1 MAKSNLIRLFG
12 AISRFEGGEG
22 DSPVIVYG
30 PCYKNAAPGDG
41 FDLPFDVIKRMAPG
55 YEAFSNVREMHQ
67 PKAIGTSTIEINEAN
82 KEILMRA
89 EIVDKDAKEKVL
101 SGVYKGFS
109 VGVKPTKVKRG
120 AGITTVID
128 GVWYE
133 TSLVDRPA
141 DPESVF
147 SISRI
152 EDEECEVEEVE
163 GDESIFRGAFNDE
176 VTKYEPNRMMRFA
189 LETLESVIWNIRY
202 SDATDKD
209 AKVREAAR
217 EFGIYL
223 APIVSRMER
232 DDDLTLTRSFA
243 ALEASSETI
252 TRLET
257 EAAERL
263 VEVETVKETV
273 ARMESDLAAKDAE
286 LVARAAQIEALEKA
300 PDPQQPKPMLNPA
313 EVLKRFA
320 GGNSLDE
327 ATVESA
333 QKELDALRAAD
344 YNGKTEKERDAAKIR
359 MAELK
364 RIEGVH

>member
-1 MAKSNLIRLFG
+1 MATINPIRLFG
-12 AISRFEGGEG
+12 TISRFEGGEG
-22 DSPVIVYG
+22 DAPVIVYG

-41 FDLPFDVIKRMAPG
+41 FDLPFEVIKRMAPG

-120 AGITTVID
+120 AGVTTVID
-128 GVWYE
+128 GIWYE

-141 DPESVF
+141 DPGSVF

-152 EDEECEVEEVE
+152 EGEECEVEEVE
-163 GDESIFRGAFNDE
+163 GDDSIFRGAFNDE
-176 VTKYEPNRMMRFA
+176 VTKYEPSRMMRFA

-232 DDDLTLTRSFA
+232 DDDLTLARSFA

-252 TRLET
+252 ARLET

-263 VEVETVKETV
+263 VEVETVKGRTAEL
-273 ARMESDLAAKDAE
+273 ESDLAAKDAE
-286 LVARAAQIEALEKA
+286 LLARAAQIEELEKQ
-300 PDPQQPKPMLNPA
+300 PDPAQSKPMMVTQEEL
-313 EVLKRFA
+313 LKRIA
-320 GGNSLDE
+320 ENLKAEPTGAEEVQALLERSKT
-327 ATVESA
+327 ATTEEERA
-333 QKELDALRAAD
+333 EIMRDLTALRA
-344 YNGKTEKERDAAKIR
+344 K
-359 MAELK
+359 
-364 RIEGVH
+364 GVSV